1 MTTLPETNGNQYEDK
16 RLICRDCG
24 QDFVWEAG
32 EQRFF
37 NDRGLAPTVR
47 CLSCRKRRRAVVPN
61 TAGTPTQPPLQHH
74 PVDNADA
81 AMRWRDELYP
91 TRYSNGGR

>member
-24 QDFVWEAG
+24 QPFVWEAG

-37 NDRGLAPTVR
+37 NDRQLAPPVR
-47 CLSCRKRRRAVVPN
+47 CPADRQRRRAMTPGAALPPPPQPQPQPDTN
-61 TAGTPTQPPLQHH
+61 GTP
-74 PVDNADA
+74 
-81 AMRWRDELYP
+81 MRWAELYP
-91 TRYSNGGR
+91 TRYRSGGRQ

>member
-1 MTTLPETNGNQYEDK
+1 MTTLPETNGGQFYDK

-61 TAGTPTQPPLQHH
+61 TAGTPTQPPPQ
-74 PVDNADA
+74 PIDTNGTP
-81 AMRWRDELYP
+81 MRWADLYP
-91 TRYSNGGR
+91 TVYRNGGRQ